1 MNSYLVIILTLVVSA
16 LNFLY
21 SMLNTRF
28 LGVSDIGIY
37 SLLIQSINTIILIS
51 DFGLSTAFLKFYT
64 LAFKKDIKE
73 SRRVLANSIYV
84 KSLIS
89 SGLMIIFLLIF
100 PFIKNHFETGT
111 KEIILTLLTL
121 LTIGNSELIM
131 SKYRSEQNFKKFF
144 MYKFLFSLLRILPM
158 IGLYYLGK
166 YNLSSAIGIFSYSS
180 VVIILILLFSE
191 RNSIKKIPFDK
202 TFITELL
209 HFSKWI
215 FISNLALAF
224 LTNGTFELY
233 LLKNYA
239 DKKELGLFSSL
250 LIFFTILSVLNTSLT
265 TLFFPKF
272 AGIEDKKIL
281 NIEVRKAFKMGVI
294 ISIPLIFLIPLM
306 ELFIKISIGEGFVE
320 AVNPARLLVLGFFIE
335 LSSQVYRLVLY
346 INENKK
352 IAFINLFQFIG
363 SIVLGF
369 ILIAIFDLGIWGAVI
384 SIIVVRIIGAYF
396 MVFYAKKSIRGN

>member
-89 SGLMIIFLLIF
+89 SGLMIVFLVIF

-158 IGLYYLGK
+158 IALYYLGK

-180 VVIILILLFSE
+180 ITIIFILLLSE
-191 RNSIKKIPFDK
+191 KDSIKNVSFDK
-202 TFITELL
+202 SFITELL

-281 NIEVRKAFKMGVI
+281 NIEVKKAFKMGVI

-306 ELFIKISIGEGFVE
+306 EIFIKISIGEGFVE

-369 ILIAIFDLGIWGAVI
+369 ILIAFFGLGIWGAVI
-384 SIIVVRIIGAYF
+384 SIIVVRVIGAYF

>member
-89 SGLMIIFLLIF
+89 SGLMIIFLVIF

-158 IGLYYLGK
+158 IALYYLGK

-180 VVIILILLFSE
+180 ITIIFILLLSE
-191 RNSIKKIPFDK
+191 KDSIKNVSFDK
-202 TFITELL
+202 NFITELL

-281 NIEVRKAFKMGVI
+281 NIEVKKAFKMGVI

-306 ELFIKISIGEGFVE
+306 EIFIKISIGEGFVE

-369 ILIAIFDLGIWGAVI
+369 ILIALFGLGIWGAVI
-384 SIIVVRIIGAYF
+384 SIIVVRVIGAYF

>member
-89 SGLMIIFLLIF
+89 SGLMIIFLVIF

-158 IGLYYLGK
+158 IALYYLGK

-180 VVIILILLFSE
+180 ITIIFILLLSE
-191 RNSIKKIPFDK
+191 KDSIKNVSFDK
-202 TFITELL
+202 NFITELL

-281 NIEVRKAFKMGVI
+281 NIEVKKAFKMGVI

-306 ELFIKISIGEGFVE
+306 EIFIKISIGEGFVE

-369 ILIAIFDLGIWGAVI
+369 ILIALFSLGIWGAVI
-384 SIIVVRIIGAYF
+384 SIIVVRVIGAYF
-396 MVFYAKKSIRGN
+396 MVLYAKKSIRGN

>member
-64 LAFKKDIKE
+64 LAFKKDVKE

>member
-64 LAFKKDIKE
+64 LAFKKDVKE

-166 YNLSSAIGIFSYSS
+166 YNLSSAIEIFSYSS

-384 SIIVVRIIGAYF
+384 SIIVVRIIGVYF

>member
-89 SGLMIIFLLIF
+89 SGLMIIFLVIF

-121 LTIGNSELIM
+121 LTIGNSEVIM

-158 IGLYYLGK
+158 IALYYLGK

-180 VVIILILLFSE
+180 ITIIFILLLSE
-191 RNSIKKIPFDK
+191 KDSIKNVSFDK
-202 TFITELL
+202 NFITELL

-281 NIEVRKAFKMGVI
+281 NIEVKKAFKMGVI

-306 ELFIKISIGEGFVE
+306 EIFIKISIGEGFVE

-369 ILIAIFDLGIWGAVI
+369 ILIALFGLGIWGAVI
-384 SIIVVRIIGAYF
+384 SIIVVRVIGAYF

>member
-64 LAFKKDIKE
+64 LAFKKDVKE

-369 ILIAIFDLGIWGAVI
+369 ILIAIFGLGIWGAVI

>member
-1 MNSYLVIILTLVVSA
+1 
-16 LNFLY
+16 
-21 SMLNTRF
+21 MLF
-28 LGVSDIGIY
+28 
-37 SLLIQSINTIILIS
+37 
-51 DFGLSTAFLKFYT
+51 
-64 LAFKKDIKE
+64 
-73 SRRVLANSIYV
+73 
-84 KSLIS
+84 
-89 SGLMIIFLLIF
+89 
-100 PFIKNHFETGT
+100 
-111 KEIILTLLTL
+111 
-121 LTIGNSELIM
+121 
-131 SKYRSEQNFKKFF
+131 RS
-144 MYKFLFSLLRILPM
+144 
-158 IGLYYLGK
+158 
-166 YNLSSAIGIFSYSS
+166 GIFSYSS

-369 ILIAIFDLGIWGAVI
+369 ILIAIFGLGIWGAVI

>member
-89 SGLMIIFLLIF
+89 SGLMIIFLVIF
-100 PFIKNHFETGT
+100 PFIKNHFETET

-158 IGLYYLGK
+158 IVLYYLGK

-180 VVIILILLFSE
+180 ITIIFILLLSE
-191 RNSIKKIPFDK
+191 KDSIKNVSFDK
-202 TFITELL
+202 NFITELL

-281 NIEVRKAFKMGVI
+281 NIEVKKAFKMGVI

-306 ELFIKISIGEGFVE
+306 EIFIKISIGEGFVE

-369 ILIAIFDLGIWGAVI
+369 ILIAFFGLGIWGAVI
-384 SIIVVRIIGAYF
+384 SIIVVRVIGAYF

>member
-1 MNSYLVIILTLVVSA
+1 MNSYLVIILTLAVSA

-64 LAFKKDIKE
+64 LAFKKDVKE

-191 RNSIKKIPFDK
+191 RNAIKKIPFDK

>member
-37 SLLIQSINTIILIS
+37 SLFIQSINTIILIS

-121 LTIGNSELIM
+121 LTIGNSEVIM

-144 MYKFLFSLLRILPM
+144 MYKFLFLRTFCR
-158 IGLYYLGK
+158 YHFD
-166 YNLSSAIGIFSYSS
+166 IF
-180 VVIILILLFSE
+180 
-191 RNSIKKIPFDK
+191 
-202 TFITELL
+202 
-209 HFSKWI
+209 
-215 FISNLALAF
+215 
-224 LTNGTFELY
+224 
-233 LLKNYA
+233 
-239 DKKELGLFSSL
+239 
-250 LIFFTILSVLNTSLT
+250 
-265 TLFFPKF
+265 LFFLANHGLDMF
-272 AGIEDKKIL
+272 R
-281 NIEVRKAFKMGVI
+281 VV
-294 ISIPLIFLIPLM
+294 
-306 ELFIKISIGEGFVE
+306 LF
-320 AVNPARLLVLGFFIE
+320 R
-335 LSSQVYRLVLY
+335 
-346 INENKK
+346 
-352 IAFINLFQFIG
+352 
-363 SIVLGF
+363 
-369 ILIAIFDLGIWGAVI
+369 
-384 SIIVVRIIGAYF
+384 
-396 MVFYAKKSIRGN
+396 